1 MESDKDTFHVVI
13 KLPFPRPNDFAE
25 PPSIV
30 WTEEMEHQLWKHMS
44 QKSKDW
50 NAIAEQLGIP
60 TQYVVRHA
68 AFIYETQL
76 RGIQQQLRLNVGR
89 TKSPVV
95 NKSRPP
101 SIRYSDTIQHNEL
114 PQENRQT
121 SDSLLLS
128 KISTIAPR
136 LQESENQD
144 SSLIEEKPIENQEEI
159 EEDDQDITDQL
170 EKVQIEE
177 EPAFLPRRSTSKTI
191 SNSSR
196 LSLSIQN
203 LKKTITPQQQ
213 QQQQQQQQLPQSPQ
227 IVTASSSNN
236 PSALNSVGSSF
247 SDLSDSSVTQSALE
261 DAFMSKFNQGSKM

>member
-13 KLPFPRPNDFAE
+13 KLPFPRPNDFVE

-76 RGIQQQLRLNVGR
+76 KGIQQQLRLNVGR

-114 PQENRQT
+114 PQENRQNT
-121 SDSLLLS
+121 DSLLLS

-136 LQESENQD
+136 LQEPENQD
-144 SSLIEEKPIENQEEI
+144 SSLIEERPIENQGES

-170 EKVQIEE
+170 EKIQIEE
-177 EPAFLPRRSTSKTI
+177 EPAFLPRRSTSKTM

-203 LKKTITPQQQ
+203 LKKTITP
-213 QQQQQQQQLPQSPQ
+213 QQQQQQQLPQSPQ

>member
-1 MESDKDTFHVVI
+1 M
-13 KLPFPRPNDFAE
+13 N
-25 PPSIV
+25 
-30 WTEEMEHQLWKHMS
+30 
-44 QKSKDW
+44 
-50 NAIAEQLGIP
+50 IA
-60 TQYVVRHA
+60 
-68 AFIYETQL
+68 
-76 RGIQQQLRLNVGR
+76 
-89 TKSPVV
+89 
-95 NKSRPP
+95 

-128 KISTIAPR
+128 KISTITPR
-136 LQESENQD
+136 LQEPENQD
-144 SSLIEEKPIENQEEI
+144 SSLIEEQPIENQEES
-159 EEDDQDITDQL
+159 EEDDQDITDHL
-170 EKVQIEE
+170 EKIQIEE
-177 EPAFLPRRSTSKTI
+177 EPAFLPRRSTNKTM

-203 LKKTITPQQQ
+203 LKKTITPQ

-247 SDLSDSSVTQSALE
+247 SDLSGQFIHIIKVTYLHNILLYTDSSVTQSALE